1 MKSNKSS
8 IQIETARLLLR
19 KFVAADFPNYAA
31 YHSRPDVY
39 RYLYAAPLEGVE
51 MERKLLQA
59 TEAPFEHN
67 GDTCRFAV
75 VRQSDQV
82 LLGDV
87 VLKLADKAARQAEV
101 GYVFNPEYAGQGY
114 ATEAVGALIDLGFR
128 QFEFHRIFARLDVEN
143 TASVKVMER
152 LKLRREAHLIEN
164 DRFNGVWGSE
174 YIYAVLAQEWA
185 RRSTIQNGGGE

>member
-101 GYVFNPEYAGQGY
+101 GYVFNPEYAGEGY

>member
-1 MKSNKSS
+1 MSS
-8 IQIETARLLLR
+8 TP
-19 KFVAADFPNYAA
+19 K
-31 YHSRPDVY
+31 
-39 RYLYAAPLEGVE
+39 
-51 MERKLLQA
+51 
-59 TEAPFEHN
+59 
-67 GDTCRFAV
+67 
-75 VRQSDQV
+75 
-82 LLGDV
+82 
-87 VLKLADKAARQAEV
+87 
-101 GYVFNPEYAGQGY
+101 YAGQGY